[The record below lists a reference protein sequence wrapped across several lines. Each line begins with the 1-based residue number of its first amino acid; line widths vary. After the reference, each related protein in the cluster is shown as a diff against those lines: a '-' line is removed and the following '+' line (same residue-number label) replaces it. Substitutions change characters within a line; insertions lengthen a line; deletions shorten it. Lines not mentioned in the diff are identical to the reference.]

1 MTLIARSEEIVVE
14 IQNPK
19 FYEKSLDD
27 KAYEIKANKGF
38 KKGEN
43 LKLLIIEG
51 KFKTENGSWIYLKA
65 DKGAFSQSTGVVELE
80 DKIQVYT
87 EGDDLISSDI
97 AKINMKNESI
107 QFIENV
113 EYFGPNRKISSDF
126 SEMSGDFKNIY
137 FEGNVL
143 SNLNYD
149 Q

>member
-1 MTLIARSEEIVVE
+1 
-14 IQNPK
+14 
-19 FYEKSLDD
+19 
-27 KAYEIKANKGF
+27 
-38 KKGEN
+38 
-43 LKLLIIEG
+43 
-51 KFKTENGSWIYLKA
+51 
-65 DKGAFSQSTGVVELE
+65 
-80 DKIQVYT
+80 
-87 EGDDLISSDI
+87 
-97 AKINMKNESI
+97 MKNESI